1 MRHRLSI
8 ILSALKLPRSTYYH
22 WKRYQPSQHERVD
35 NQLKEKI
42 KLIWENNYRAYGYP
56 RITMVLRKSGICIG
70 SKRILRL
77 MREMEIHSLMNR
89 RFKKPGTHVDH
100 SQRPNLIKH
109 QPNARIWRA
118 DITYLELRP
127 GTWVYLSSIY
137 EPKVHQ
143 VLAFKIGRQME
154 ATLVVETINQ
164 ALECHQKLQ
173 YFHSDVGSQ
182 YTSNEVET
190 LLKRHQISHSYSKQ
204 GYPYDNGPIE
214 AFHSLLKREFAFQT
228 TFLNFIQLYM
238 SYRHVLN
245 QCNDVFTDHKN
256 SSAKLWLTGIN
267 TADTLLRY
275 LSKQHDSYILNCQSR
290 KA

>member
-1 MRHRLSI
+1 
-8 ILSALKLPRSTYYH
+8 
-22 WKRYQPSQHERVD
+22 
-35 NQLKEKI
+35 
-42 KLIWENNYRAYGYP
+42 
-56 RITMVLRKSGICIG
+56 
-70 SKRILRL
+70 
-77 MREMEIHSLMNR
+77 MEIHSLMNR

-164 ALECHQKLQ
+164 ALECHQKPQ
-173 YFHSDVGSQ
+173 YFHSDMGSK

-190 LLKRHQISHSYSKQ
+190 LLES
-204 GYPYDNGPIE
+204 D
-214 AFHSLLKREFAFQT
+214 
-228 TFLNFIQLYM
+228 
-238 SYRHVLN
+238 
-245 QCNDVFTDHKN
+245 
-256 SSAKLWLTGIN
+256 
-267 TADTLLRY
+267 
-275 LSKQHDSYILNCQSR
+275 
-290 KA
+290 

>member
-1 MRHRLSI
+1 MWHS
-8 ILSALKLPRSTYYH
+8 P
-22 WKRYQPSQHERVD
+22 

-56 RITMVLRKSGICIG
+56 RITMVLRKSGICVG

-100 SQRPNLIKH
+100 SQRHNLIKH

-164 ALECHQKLQ
+164 ALECHQKPQ
-173 YFHSDVGSQ
+173 YFHSDMGSQ

-190 LLKRHQISHSYSKQ
+190 LLERHQISHSYSKQ

-228 TFLNFIQLYM
+228 TFSNFEDLVIRTSNYI
-238 SYRHVLN
+238 SW
-245 QCNDVFTDHKN
+245 FN
-256 SSAKLWLTGIN
+256 SDRIRTSV
-267 TADTLLRY
+267 
-275 LSKQHDSYILNCQSR
+275 
-290 KA
+290 

>member
-1 MRHRLSI
+1 HSWGMPPVMFSVITKYHKGRHSLFLYNSEI
-8 ILSALKLPRSTYYH
+8 FYAFT
-22 WKRYQPSQHERVD
+22 QD
-35 NQLKEKI
+35 
-42 KLIWENNYRAYGYP
+42 
-56 RITMVLRKSGICIG
+56 
-70 SKRILRL
+70 ILRS
-77 MREMEIHSLMNR
+77 H
-89 RFKKPGTHVDH
+89 
-100 SQRPNLIKH
+100 LIKH

-164 ALECHQKLQ
+164 ALECHQKPQ
-173 YFHSDVGSQ
+173 YFHSDMGSQ

-190 LLKRHQISHSYSKQ
+190 LLERHQISHSYSKQ

-228 TFLNFIQLYM
+228 T
-238 SYRHVLN
+238 
-245 QCNDVFTDHKN
+245 
-256 SSAKLWLTGIN
+256 
-267 TADTLLRY
+267 
-275 LSKQHDSYILNCQSR
+275 
-290 KA
+290 

>member
-1 MRHRLSI
+1 
-8 ILSALKLPRSTYYH
+8 
-22 WKRYQPSQHERVD
+22 
-35 NQLKEKI
+35 
-42 KLIWENNYRAYGYP
+42 
-56 RITMVLRKSGICIG
+56 
-70 SKRILRL
+70 
-77 MREMEIHSLMNR
+77 MNR

-137 EPKVHQ
+137 ESKVHQ

-164 ALECHQKLQ
+164 ALECHQKPH
-173 YFHSDVGSQ
+173 YFHSDMGSQ

-190 LLKRHQISHSYSKQ
+190 LLERHQISHSYSKQ

-228 TFLNFIQLYM
+228 TFSNFEDLVIRTSNYI
-238 SYRHVLN
+238 SW
-245 QCNDVFTDHKN
+245 FN
-256 SSAKLWLTGIN
+256 SDRIRTSV
-267 TADTLLRY
+267 
-275 LSKQHDSYILNCQSR
+275 
-290 KA
+290 

>member
-56 RITMVLRKSGICIG
+56 RITMVLRKSGICVG

-118 DITYLELRP
+118 DITYLYLELRP

-164 ALECHQKLQ
+164 ALECHQKPQ
-173 YFHSDVGSQ
+173 YFHSDMGSQ

-190 LLKRHQISHSYSKQ
+190 LLERHQISHSYSKQ

-228 TFLNFIQLYM
+228 TFSDFEDLVIRTSNYISWF
-238 SYRHVLN
+238 
-245 QCNDVFTDHKN
+245 N
-256 SSAKLWLTGIN
+256 SDRIRTSV
-267 TADTLLRY
+267 
-275 LSKQHDSYILNCQSR
+275 
-290 KA
+290 

>member
-8 ILSALKLPRSTYYH
+8 ILSALKLPRNTYYH

-42 KLIWENNYRAYGYP
+42 KLIWKNNYRAYGYP
-56 RITMVLRKSGICIG
+56 RITMVLRKSGICVG

-154 ATLVVETINQ
+154 ATL
-164 ALECHQKLQ
+164 
-173 YFHSDVGSQ
+173 DVSC
-182 YTSNEVET
+182 
-190 LLKRHQISHSYSKQ
+190 R
-204 GYPYDNGPIE
+204 
-214 AFHSLLKREFAFQT
+214 
-228 TFLNFIQLYM
+228 
-238 SYRHVLN
+238 
-245 QCNDVFTDHKN
+245 ND
-256 SSAKLWLTGIN
+256 
-267 TADTLLRY
+267 
-275 LSKQHDSYILNCQSR
+275 
-290 KA
+290 

>member
-1 MRHRLSI
+1 
-8 ILSALKLPRSTYYH
+8 
-22 WKRYQPSQHERVD
+22 
-35 NQLKEKI
+35 
-42 KLIWENNYRAYGYP
+42 
-56 RITMVLRKSGICIG
+56 
-70 SKRILRL
+70 
-77 MREMEIHSLMNR
+77 MNR

-154 ATLVVETINQ
+154 ATLVVEIINQ
-164 ALECHQKLQ
+164 ALECHQKPQ
-173 YFHSDVGSQ
+173 YFHSDMGSQ

-190 LLKRHQISHSYSKQ
+190 LLERHQISHSYSKQ

>member
-1 MRHRLSI
+1 
-8 ILSALKLPRSTYYH
+8 
-22 WKRYQPSQHERVD
+22 
-35 NQLKEKI
+35 
-42 KLIWENNYRAYGYP
+42 
-56 RITMVLRKSGICIG
+56 
-70 SKRILRL
+70 
-77 MREMEIHSLMNR
+77 MNR

-109 QPNARIWRA
+109 QPNARIQRA

-143 VLAFKIGRQME
+143 VLAFKIGRQMK

-164 ALECHQKLQ
+164 ALECHQKPQ
-173 YFHSDVGSQ
+173 YFHSDMGSQ

-190 LLKRHQISHSYSKQ
+190 LLERHQISHSYSKQ

-228 TFLNFIQLYM
+228 TFSNFEDLVIRTSNYISWFNSDRIRTSVQKKMCHLLTQEHHASYSQVAAKFGYVERSFSWIEKCRRLWKNCERQLHTSATMMTLAFM
-238 SYRHVLN
+238 SV
-245 QCNDVFTDHKN
+245 
-256 SSAKLWLTGIN
+256 
-267 TADTLLRY
+267 LLR
-275 LSKQHDSYILNCQSR
+275 R
-290 KA
+290 F

>member
-1 MRHRLSI
+1 
-8 ILSALKLPRSTYYH
+8 
-22 WKRYQPSQHERVD
+22 
-35 NQLKEKI
+35 
-42 KLIWENNYRAYGYP
+42 
-56 RITMVLRKSGICIG
+56 MVLRKSGICVG

-164 ALECHQKLQ
+164 ALECHQKPQ
-173 YFHSDVGSQ
+173 YFHSDMGSQ

-190 LLKRHQISHSYSKQ
+190 LLERHQISHSYSKQ

-228 TFLNFIQLYM
+228 TFSNFEDLVIRTSHYI
-238 SYRHVLN
+238 SW
-245 QCNDVFTDHKN
+245 FN
-256 SSAKLWLTGIN
+256 SDRIRTSV
-267 TADTLLRY
+267 
-275 LSKQHDSYILNCQSR
+275 
-290 KA
+290 

>member
-1 MRHRLSI
+1 
-8 ILSALKLPRSTYYH
+8 
-22 WKRYQPSQHERVD
+22 
-35 NQLKEKI
+35 
-42 KLIWENNYRAYGYP
+42 
-56 RITMVLRKSGICIG
+56 
-70 SKRILRL
+70 
-77 MREMEIHSLMNR
+77 MNR
-89 RFKKPGTHVDH
+89 RFKRPGTHVDH

-164 ALECHQKLQ
+164 ALECHQKPQ
-173 YFHSDVGSQ
+173 YFHSDMGSQ

-190 LLKRHQISHSYSKQ
+190 LLERHQISHSYSKQ

-228 TFLNFIQLYM
+228 TFSDFEDLVIRTSNYISWFNSDRIRTSVQKKMCHLLTQEHHELLVSLLLADDTFTTSDELDAGFIADVEFSSALDATI
-238 SYRHVLN
+238 SVEALFATSLIFVLLS
-245 QCNDVFTDHKN
+245 NDPELDTVFTSDVVATQA
-256 SSAKLWLTGIN
+256 S
-267 TADTLLRY
+267 
-275 LSKQHDSYILNCQSR
+275 
-290 KA
+290 